1 MLRSWSRVEAD
12 GVGGGQGWAEKG
24 KGGHTMTPTFTF
36 IIMHSILFPCQALT
50 HSPLFKIPCLSSLCL
65 KHSSLYVLSWI
76 SSMSLLMAPIH
87 PGDFPPMSSSTN
99 FVHKLCHP
107 RVSCCE
113 HLCPTQAQEWE

>member
-65 KHSSLYVLSWI
+65 KHSSLYVLSCI
-76 SSMSLLMAPIH
+76 SSMSLLMAPSTQVTSHQCLH
-87 PGDFPPMSSSTN
+87 PQTLPPSSQPS
-99 FVHKLCHP
+99 
-107 RVSCCE
+107 
-113 HLCPTQAQEWE
+113 